1 MTTPMIPVS
10 NTNTLSH
17 FITIDLTL
25 GDQTYYISTN
35 RTPLTLTSPTTFT
48 DQNYQALG
56 WALNIGNI
64 TDDLKTNNG
73 DMQIS
78 LSGIPD
84 GLVNQILNNQ
94 VKGGKVSIAR
104 RMSND
109 DYYATQVVVRSYIR
123 YTGIVTNY
131 QIEEDDS
138 FLDRSRTYTCT
149 ITCAN
154 INTLMENRISG
165 QRTNKSDR
173 QKFYPGDI
181 SFNRVA
187 DLMNTS
193 FDFGKKYTGGTGYG
207 SQYAPGFGGGGGFG
221 PGGRFFDD
229 FNFQER

>member
-1 MTTPMIPVS
+1 MTTSIPQVA
-10 NTNTLSH
+10 NTNSISH
-17 FITIDLTL
+17 FIAIDLKL
-25 GDQTYYISTN
+25 GNQTYFISTN
-35 RTPLTLTSPTTFT
+35 RRPLTLTSPTTGT
-48 DQNYQALG
+48 DQYYQALG
-56 WALNIGNI
+56 WALGISNI

-73 DMQIS
+73 DLQIS

-84 GLVNQILNNQ
+84 GLVNQILNNE
-94 VKGGKVSIAR
+94 VKGGKVVIAR
-104 RMSND
+104 WITKD
-109 DYYATQVVVRSYIR
+109 DIYAANQVIQGYRR

-138 FLDRSRTYTCT
+138 FLDRTRTYTCT

-154 INTLMENRISG
+154 VNTLMENRISG

-207 SQYAPGFGGGGGFG
+207 SQYAPGYGGGGGFG

>member
-17 FITIDLTL
+17 FIAIDLTL

-35 RTPLTLTSPTTFT
+35 RTALSLLSPTTFT

-56 WALNIGNI
+56 WALSIGNI

-84 GLVNQILNNQ
+84 GLVNQILNNE
-94 VKGGKVSIAR
+94 VKGGKVSIVR
-104 RMSND
+104 WMSKDN
-109 DYYATQVVVRSYIR
+109 YYAPQNVIRGYRR

-138 FLDRSRTYTCT
+138 FLDRTRTYTCT

>member
-1 MTTPMIPVS
+1 MTTAIPQVTD
-10 NTNTLSH
+10 TNEINH
-17 FITIDLTL
+17 FINIDLTL
-25 GDQTYYISTN
+25 GNTTYYISTN
-35 RTPLTLTSPTTFT
+35 RRPISAISPTTFT
-48 DQNYQALG
+48 EQTYQALG
-56 WALNIGNI
+56 WALQISSI

-73 DMQIS
+73 DLQIS

-84 GLVNQILNNQ
+84 GLVSQVLNNE
-94 VKGGKVSIAR
+94 VKGGKVVITR
-104 RMSND
+104 WITKD
-109 DYYATQVVVRSYIR
+109 DYYAATQSIQGYRR
-123 YTGIVTNY
+123 YTGIVSNFV
-131 QIEEDDS
+131 IEEDDS
-138 FLDRSRTYTCT
+138 FLDRTRTYTCS

-207 SQYAPGFGGGGGFG
+207 NQYAPGFGGGGGFG

>member
-1 MTTPMIPVS
+1 MTTPMAPVS

-17 FITIDLTL
+17 FIAIDLTL
-25 GDQTYYISTN
+25 GNQTYYISTN
-35 RTPLTLTSPTTFT
+35 RTALTLPSPTTFT
-48 DQNYQALG
+48 NQNYQALG

-94 VKGGKVSIAR
+94 VKGGKVSIVR
-104 RMSND
+104 WMSGQNYYD
-109 DYYATQVVVRSYIR
+109 DAVVVYGFRR

-207 SQYAPGFGGGGGFG
+207 SQYGPGFGGGGGFG